1 MTYITT
7 NLIRISRN
15 VAPAY
20 ITHGHGRHM
29 RPTALLSV
37 GVRTRRQ
44 EHTESARKYVSSPA
58 NGTETMEAKDAALR
72 AVRMKRTVEGETK
85 AAMKEAAKKDYQRR
99 YDVAARK
106 WVSTM
111 IALPILI
118 VTSYYLFD
126 RLALGN
132 GPKTL

>member
-1 MTYITT
+1 
-7 NLIRISRN
+7 
-15 VAPAY
+15 
-20 ITHGHGRHM
+20 
-29 RPTALLSV
+29 
-37 GVRTRRQ
+37 
-44 EHTESARKYVSSPA
+44 
-58 NGTETMEAKDAALR
+58 MEAKDAALR